1 MSVRRGAANDTKF
14 EEPANPT
21 YIDFPR
27 GDGNSSTWP
36 INTTRTV
43 DNEGQVNFFDPLTLT
58 HSQSV
63 RWRTLV
69 ASAFAIELQMAGAFS
84 FYKSTTSI

>member
-1 MSVRRGAANDTKF
+1 MSVRRVAAETKF

-27 GDGNSSTWP
+27 SDGNSSTWP
-36 INTTRTV
+36 INTTRSV
-43 DNEGQVNFFDPLTLT
+43 DSEGQVNFFDYVPLTNS
-58 HSQSV
+58 HSV

-69 ASAFAIELQMAGAFS
+69 ASAIAIDLQMAGASS
-84 FYKSTTSI
+84 FCKSTTCI

>member
-1 MSVRRGAANDTKF
+1 MSARRVATDPKL

-36 INTTRTV
+36 INTTRSV
-43 DNEGQVNFFDPLTLT
+43 DSEGQVNFFDYVPPT
-58 HSQSV
+58 HGHSV
-63 RWRTLV
+63 RWRILV
-69 ASAFAIELQMAGAFS
+69 ASAIAIDLQMAGAFS
-84 FYKSTTSI
+84 FCKSTTRI

>member
-1 MSVRRGAANDTKF
+1 MSVRRVAAESKL

-27 GDGNSSTWP
+27 GDGIPSTWP
-36 INTTRTV
+36 INTTRFV
-43 DNEGQVNFFDPLTLT
+43 DEEGQVNFFEYLPLS

-63 RWRTLV
+63 RWRMVT
-69 ASAFAIELQMAGAFS
+69 ANAIANDLQMAGASYFA
-84 FYKSTTSI
+84 T